1 MFTLKLQPS
10 VCKLEAVVFFYPIDN
25 LPILWYIGYVMYIS
39 LSRWFKKYIGVIVVI
54 FIFALL
60 IFITTPTRSGDSNSH
75 PCGVGSTWDAE
86 SETCIYDSYHD
97 IK

>member
-10 VCKLEAVVFFYPIDN
+10 VCKLEAVVFFYPLDN
-25 LPILWYIGYVMYIS
+25 LPVLWYIGYVMYIS
-39 LSRWFKKYIGVIVVI
+39 LSRWFRKYIGVIVVI

-60 IFITTPTRSGDSNSH
+60 IFITTPARSGGNDSH
-75 PCGVGSTWDAE
+75 WCGVGATWDAE